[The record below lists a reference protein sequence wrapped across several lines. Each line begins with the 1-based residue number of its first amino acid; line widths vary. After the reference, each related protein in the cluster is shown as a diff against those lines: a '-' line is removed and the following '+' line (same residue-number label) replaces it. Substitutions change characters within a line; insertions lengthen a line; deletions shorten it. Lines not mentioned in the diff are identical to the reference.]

1 MGILAL
7 AADERV
13 ADVEVTDDQLTVRLM
28 DGRTISVPLVWYP
41 RLSNA
46 SKAQRNNW
54 RISGGGYGIHWEE
67 IDEDLSTEG
76 LLRGSPA
83 PYQSIIGGQSSSLL
97 GHDDSSNDRTKNG
110 EIDRSETDAE

>member
-13 ADVEVTDDQLTVRLM
+13 ADIEFTEDTLSVRLM

-41 RLSNA
+41 RLLNA
-46 SKAQRNNW
+46 TKEQRENW
-54 RISGGGYGIHWEE
+54 QIAGGGYGIHWEE

-83 PYQSIIGGQSSSLL
+83 PHLKL
-97 GHDDSSNDRTKNG
+97 EKV
-110 EIDRSETDAE
+110 